1 MSEYRISKRDLIGRI
16 PERKASYDKL
26 SVIVICLNEKAPA
39 GNSGKLH
46 GFLNTLLSP
55 DMDAAQKERIL
66 EEDYGLAM
74 EQELEKELKQMCNL
88 SEAIEEKALEK
99 GLKKGIKQGFSRGK
113 AQGIAKGKT
122 QGISQGIRLT
132 KRVLRLAGEGL
143 SESDIAA
150 ACAVTMRQVHE
161 ILAD

>member
-1 MSEYRISKRDLIGRI
+1 
-16 PERKASYDKL
+16 
-26 SVIVICLNEKAPA
+26 
-39 GNSGKLH
+39 
-46 GFLNTLLSP
+46 
-55 DMDAAQKERIL
+55 MDAAQKERIL
-66 EEDYGLAM
+66 AENYGLAM

-99 GLKKGIKQGFSRGK
+99 GLTKGIKQGFSRGK
-113 AQGIAKGKT
+113 AQGFAKGKT
-122 QGISQGIRLT
+122 QGIRLT

>member
-1 MSEYRISKRDLIGRI
+1 MCIRDR
-16 PERKASYDKL
+16 
-26 SVIVICLNEKAPA
+26 
-39 GNSGKLH
+39 
-46 GFLNTLLSP
+46 
-55 DMDAAQKERIL
+55 
-66 EEDYGLAM
+66 
-74 EQELEKELKQMCNL
+74 
-88 SEAIEEKALEK
+88 
-99 GLKKGIKQGFSRGK
+99 
-113 AQGIAKGKT
+113 GKT

>member
-1 MSEYRISKRDLIGRI
+1 
-16 PERKASYDKL
+16 
-26 SVIVICLNEKAPA
+26 
-39 GNSGKLH
+39 
-46 GFLNTLLSP
+46 
-55 DMDAAQKERIL
+55 MDAAQKERIL
-66 EEDYGLAM
+66 AENYGLAM
-74 EQELEKELKQMCNL
+74 EQDLEKELKQMCNL

-122 QGISQGIRLT
+122 QGIRLT

>member
-1 MSEYRISKRDLIGRI
+1 
-16 PERKASYDKL
+16 
-26 SVIVICLNEKAPA
+26 
-39 GNSGKLH
+39 
-46 GFLNTLLSP
+46 
-55 DMDAAQKERIL
+55 
-66 EEDYGLAM
+66 
-74 EQELEKELKQMCNL
+74 MCNL

-99 GLKKGIKQGFSRGK
+99 GLKKGFSRGK

-122 QGISQGIRLT
+122 QGIRLT

>member
-1 MSEYRISKRDLIGRI
+1 MNAPNHIGNAMSEYRISKRDLIGRI

-46 GFLNTLLSP
+46 GFLNTL
-55 DMDAAQKERIL
+55 
-66 EEDYGLAM
+66 
-74 EQELEKELKQMCNL
+74 KQMCNL

-99 GLKKGIKQGFSRGK
+99 GLKKGFSRGK

-122 QGISQGIRLT
+122 QGIRLT